1 MRPTALRALSQSLR
15 NGMARD
21 KAMRRRDCVR
31 NLDTPFSVR
40 QETPADDNEMRI
52 LECRVIMQRSA
63 GTRLDITRGLYVG

>member
-1 MRPTALRALSQSLR
+1 
-15 NGMARD
+15 
-21 KAMRRRDCVR
+21 MRRRDCVR

-52 LECRVIMQRSA
+52 LECRAIMQRSA